1 MITYIVGDI
10 FQSPAQVL
18 TNPVNCVGVTGK
30 GLALEFKNRYPNLFE
45 DYKAS
50 CNRNE
55 VRIGFPYIWE
65 NNYVQ
70 ILNFPTKRHWKETS
84 EIQTIDVGLKYL
96 AENYQKMGIQSL
108 AMPPLGCGLG
118 GLEWSEVYPLIEKY
132 LEDIPDLEV
141 FVYESE
147 ALRSLRNSNKKDL
160 ERRQKI
166 DSGIAASSP

>member
-10 FQSPAQVL
+10 FQSSAQVL
-18 TNPVNCVGVTGK
+18 TNPVNCVGVMGK
-30 GLALEFKNRYPNLFE
+30 GLALEFKNRYPNLLE
-45 DYKAS
+45 DYKAR

-55 VRIGFPYIWE
+55 VRLGVPYLWE
-65 NNYVQ
+65 NDSVQ
-70 ILNFPTKRHWKETS
+70 ILNFPTKRDWKENS
-84 EIQTIDVGLKYL
+84 VLKYIEDGLKYL

-132 LEDIPDLEV
+132 LRDIPDLEV
-141 FVYESE
+141 YVYESE
-147 ALRSLRNSNKKDL
+147 ALRSLRNANEKEL
-160 ERRQKI
+160 ERRLKD